1 MFNQCKK
8 LQDKIKNYFIDKYTQ
23 NRPHSWRSLGPTN
36 NSGEY
41 YSYIKHLKEAVEC
54 DDIQNIAL
62 SGNYGCGKSS
72 ILRSFK
78 ESTDKRGKNKIIQI
92 SFSSLGAN
100 IQGHIDGKYNSDDYD
115 KVNDLTNLIQKEI
128 VKQILFK
135 EKGSN
140 VPYSKYKR
148 ISRPQ
153 LLDIFLGGFLIS
165 AITWFIFYANGQI
178 NQLYHFLNATEF
190 WQEMIL
196 SLCLIVVADLLIAII
211 ILKLH
216 GKINIDKISASSLS
230 LSLSKGNSYFDE
242 YLDEIIY
249 YFAARKYEVV
259 IFEDIDRFESLYIF
273 ETLRQ
278 LNTILNNS
286 DQIKQYITF
295 IYALR
300 DSIFTEE
307 LESDDNIDKKK
318 ENQRKQTENRT
329 KFFDLII
336 PVVPLLAITNSL
348 DRILEVFDEKYRED
362 IKAPASIV
370 AKYITDMRLLKNIY
384 NEFLFLRDRII
395 LDNSL
400 TLDKLFVM
408 VIYKNCNLID
418 FEKIKDGNSLIDK
431 IISTYSEYVNTRILD
446 INYEISAKNNSLQSI
461 NSVAEKATYL
471 GGVLSGYIKDVIRQ
485 TKGNTPSSYVLNGH
499 SYESEDDLK
508 SEEFWKKLVESDSAS
523 ALTINYASSYSYVVQ
538 TMVLDKNDISKIC
551 HDKLDKTQW
560 DSEKKDS
567 IKQEIRLLRDESKEI
582 RYLSIKDL
590 IKKSPE
596 FSSSLEKIIEG
607 DEMTWE
613 LVKAGFIDTDFVHYT
628 LSYCDKSMSL
638 KARSFLLN
646 NIRWNRPNFSHEFD
660 GDKDIKALLDKI
672 SSSYFGD
679 QSMYNISIVD
689 YLLKNDNERADDIIT
704 SLINASD
711 NALKF
716 IDIYVKDGDQ
726 VDKFIQKLTSKWNR
740 IFTYIANNEEMDN
753 EKKGH
758 LISLALV
765 ASDSNIKYEINPQV
779 NDFIKNNIVNIQIFV
794 NSKKN
799 PDVDKS
805 CRLLAEQFDVELG
818 SFDNLSHLAKELVKK
833 YDLYE
838 INEPN
843 MTFVLGSPREPLDII
858 RREDKQ
864 VYIHILKHLGSYIGL
879 LQNRN
884 DIVHTLAG
892 EYGFESVINDVSDNS
907 IDKLN
912 EILSKADKSKCIIQN
927 INNISQSAWSLLL
940 ENTMVANTLSN
951 ILLYFELCRSNDE
964 DEIIDNYLIE
974 YLNKS
979 GKILPDKEVDQYNK
993 DDIEDFVIA
1002 VLNNTKIDVN
1012 TSVNIAK
1019 TCMKSH
1025 IDVSKI
1031 SPRDSALYGILLAR
1045 DCIDD
1050 TISSFQNIKELSWET
1065 KSSYIANSE
1074 KFLGYISDLELT
1086 GDEIHNIAIDKSI
1099 QDNIKYYIID
1109 NIEQYSQELSK
1120 DTANK
1125 LAEFALSKSR
1135 AISASSLEIIINED
1149 NREIAIKLICLSMHK
1164 FNASEMRILLSK
1176 VGGEYEKLV
1185 QPKKRPS
1192 FNETSY
1198 DLILVEG
1205 LVKRLKELGLVS
1217 KYKFK
1222 FDDRIGS
1229 REILVFMKDFKS

>member
-8 LQDKIKNYFIDKYTQ
+8 LQDKIKNYFINKYTQ
-23 NRPHSWRSLGPTN
+23 NWSHSWKSLGPTN
-36 NSGEY
+36 NSEEY
-41 YSYIKHLKEAVEC
+41 SLYIRHLKEAVEC

-78 ESTDKRGKNKIIQI
+78 ESRNKRGKNKIIQI

-100 IQGHIDGKYNSDDYD
+100 MQGHIDGKSNSDDYD

-135 EKGSN
+135 EKVSN

-148 ISRPQ
+148 ISRPR
-153 LLDIFLGGFLIS
+153 LLNIFLGGFLIP
-165 AITWFIFYANGQI
+165 AITWFILYTNGQI
-178 NQLYHFLNATEF
+178 DQLCHFLNATEF
-190 WQEMIL
+190 WQVIIL

-211 ILKLH
+211 VLKLH

-278 LNTILNNS
+278 LNTTLNNS
-286 DQIKQYITF
+286 DQIKQHITF

-336 PVVPLLAITNSL
+336 PVVPFLASTNSL

-370 AKYITDMRLLKNIY
+370 AKHITDMRLLKNIY

-408 VIYKNCNLID
+408 VVYKNYNLID

-431 IISTYSEYVNTRILD
+431 IISVHSEYINERILY
-446 INYEISAKNNSLQSI
+446 INHEISTKEDSLQSI
-461 NSVAEKATYL
+461 NSVAEKARGL
-471 GGVLSGYIKDVIRQ
+471 GEVISGYIKDVMRQ
-485 TKGNTPSSYVLNGH
+485 IKGGVPSSYFLNDYV
-499 SYESEDDLK
+499 YESENDLK
-508 SEEFWKKLVESDSAS
+508 SAEFWKKLVEDNSVN
-523 ALTINYASSYSYVVQ
+523 ALTINYTLPYSYGAQ

-551 HDKLDKTQW
+551 HDNLDKTQW
-560 DSEKKDS
+560 DNEKKDS
-567 IKQEIRLLRDESKEI
+567 IKQEVRLLRDESKEI

-679 QSMYNISIVD
+679 QSMYNLSIVD
-689 YLLKNDNERADDIIT
+689 YLLENDNERVDDIIT

-716 IDIYVKDGDQ
+716 IDIYVKDGDR
-726 VDKFIQKLTSKWNR
+726 VDKFIQKLTAKWNK

-765 ASDSNIKYEINPQV
+765 TSDSNIKYEINPQV
-779 NDFIKNNIVNIQIFV
+779 NDFIKNNIANIQIFV
-794 NSKKN
+794 NSKN
-799 PDVDKS
+799 EPDVDKS
-805 CRLLAEQFDVELG
+805 CRLLAEQFDVELR
-818 SFDNLSHLAKELVKK
+818 SFDNISHLAKEFVKK
-833 YDLYE
+833 YNLYE

-843 MTFVLGSPREPLDII
+843 MTFVLGNPREPLDII
-858 RREDKQ
+858 RRENKQ
-864 VYIHILKHLGSYIGL
+864 VYLHILKRLGSYIGL
-879 LQNRN
+879 LQNRT
-884 DIVHTLAG
+884 DTEYTLAG
-892 EYGFESVINDVSDNS
+892 EHGFESVINDVSKNS

-912 EILSKADKSKCIIQN
+912 EILNKVDKSKCIIQN

-951 ILLYFELCRSNDE
+951 ILLYFELCKSNDE

-979 GKILPDKEVDQYNK
+979 GKILLDKEVDQYNK
-993 DDIEDFVIA
+993 DSIEDFVIA
-1002 VLNNTKIDVN
+1002 VLNNTKINVN
-1012 TSVNIAK
+1012 TSANIAK

-1025 IDVSKI
+1025 IDISKI
-1031 SPRDSALYGILLAR
+1031 SPREGDLYGILLDR

-1050 TISSFQNIKELSWET
+1050 TIFSFQNIRELSWRT

-1074 KFLGYISDLELT
+1074 KFLEYISDLELN
-1086 GDEIHNIAIDKSI
+1086 GDEIHNIATDKSI

-1125 LAEFALSKSR
+1125 LAEFALSKSKT
-1135 AISASSLEIIINED
+1135 ISASSLEIIINED
-1149 NREIAIKLICLSMHK
+1149 NRETAIKLICLSMHK
-1164 FNASEMRILLSK
+1164 FNASEMQMLLSK

-1217 KYKFK
+1217 KYKFNN
-1222 FDDRIGS
+1222 RVGS
-1229 REILVFMKDFKS
+1229 REILVFMKDFKL